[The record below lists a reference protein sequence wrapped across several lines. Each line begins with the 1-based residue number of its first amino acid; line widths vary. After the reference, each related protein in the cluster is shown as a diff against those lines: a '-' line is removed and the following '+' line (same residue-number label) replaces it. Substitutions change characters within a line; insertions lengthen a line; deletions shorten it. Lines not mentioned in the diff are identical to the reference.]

1 LHVHETDGRPGRDHG
16 TGWTQDAKL
25 RIGTAKLLKS
35 PTVPSWILDGSIEV
49 GERMFDNLL
58 PIPFDHQGSV
68 VVKLSG
74 AEGELHAT
82 GVGASLTL
90 LGEPVFVE
98 DVPADDES

>member
-1 LHVHETDGRPGRDHG
+1 
-16 TGWTQDAKL
+16 
-25 RIGTAKLLKS
+25 
-35 PTVPSWILDGSIEV
+35 
-49 GERMFDNLL
+49 MFDNLL

-90 LGEPVFVE
+90 LGERSSSRTRLQTMNHNFNVWLDRGGALQPCWMVGGVNRSFF
-98 DVPADDES
+98 DLPLSN